1 MKALDRMPFSNH
13 TFLLKVNRLF
23 VGDAMKAAE
32 VRELRRKAIDVRRLT
47 VDEIAHLGIGHVG
60 GSVSIIEILV
70 LLYYRHMKIDP
81 GNPHWEDRDKFVM
94 SKGHAGPAL
103 YAVLA
108 DRGFFPKE
116 MLHTLNQ
123 GGTNLPS
130 HCDMNRTP
138 GIDMTTG
145 SLGQGLSAAV
155 GIALGHRL
163 RKLPGRIF
171 ALIGDGDTNE
181 GQTWEAAMS
190 ASMFGLENLVAFTD
204 YNKMQIDGPIDSI
217 MKTDNLL
224 DRWTSCG
231 WFAQQVDGHDF
242 AALDAALERALAERS
257 RPSMIIADTI
267 KGKGLPG
274 IEGDYKNHNMP
285 LTAEDTERAYALYG
299 ELEAALQ
306 REEQEVR
313 A

>member
-1 MKALDRMPFSNH
+1 MN
-13 TFLLKVNRLF
+13 
-23 VGDAMKAAE
+23 AAE
-32 VRELRRKAIDVRRLT
+32 LRDLQRKAIEIRRLT

-60 GSVSIIEILV
+60 GSMSVVEILV
-70 LLYYRHMKIDP
+70 LLYYRHMNVDP
-81 GNPHWEDRDKFVM
+81 SNPGWKDRDKYVM

-103 YAVLA
+103 YSVLA

-163 RKLPGRIF
+163 QRLPGRIF

-190 ASMFGLENLVAFTD
+190 AAMYGLGNLVAFTD
-204 YNKMQIDGPIDSI
+204 YNKMQIDGPIDTV
-217 MKTDNLL
+217 MKTDNLA
-224 DRWTSCG
+224 DRWTSFG
-231 WFAQQVDGHDF
+231 WFTQQVDGHDL
-242 AALDAALERALAERS
+242 AALDEALERALKENS
-257 RPSMIIADTI
+257 RPSMIIADTV
-267 KGKGLPG
+267 KGKDLPG
-274 IEGDYKNHNMP
+274 IEGDYQNHNMP
-285 LTAEDTERAYALYG
+285 LTAEDAERAYELLNR
-299 ELEAALQ
+299 LEAEI
-306 REEQEVR
+306 EEAHV
-313 A
+313 

>member
-1 MKALDRMPFSNH
+1 MTPKEN
-13 TFLLKVNRLF
+13 V
-23 VGDAMKAAE
+23 
-32 VRELRRKAIDVRRLT
+32 ELQRKAVDIRRLT
-47 VDEIAHLGIGHVG
+47 VDEIAHLGVGHVG

-81 GNPHWEDRDKFVM
+81 SNPKLRERDKFVM

-155 GIALGHRL
+155 GIALGHRIQ
-163 RKLPGRIF
+163 KIPGRVF
-171 ALIGDGDTNE
+171 GLIGDGDTNE

-190 ASMFGLENLVAFTD
+190 AAMYGLDNLVAFTD

-217 MKTDNLL
+217 MKTDRLV
-224 DRWTSCG
+224 DRWESFG
-231 WFAQQVDGHDF
+231 WYAQQVDGHDF
-242 AALDAALERALAERS
+242 EALDDALERALAVKG

-267 KGKGLPG
+267 KGKGLVG

-285 LTAEDTERAYALYG
+285 INAEQGD
-299 ELEAALQ
+299 ELIAALNKL
-306 REEQEVR
+306 EE
-313 A
+313 ALA

>member
-1 MKALDRMPFSNH
+1 MNPDEL
-13 TFLLKVNRLF
+13 
-23 VGDAMKAAE
+23 
-32 VRELRRKAIDVRRLT
+32 RELKKKAVEIRKLT
-47 VDEIAHLGIGHVG
+47 VDEIAHLGVGHVG

-70 LLYYRHMKIDP
+70 LLYYRHMQIDP
-81 GNPHWEDRDKFVM
+81 KNPGKEDRDKFVM

-108 DRGFFPKE
+108 DRGYFPTE

-155 GIALGHRL
+155 GIALGHRI
-163 RKLPGRIF
+163 RKLPGRVF

-190 ASMFGLENLVAFTD
+190 ASMYGLGNLVAFTD
-204 YNKMQIDGPIDSI
+204 YNKMQIDGPIDSV
-217 MKTDNLL
+217 MKTDRLA
-224 DRWTSCG
+224 DRWDSFG
-231 WFAQQVDGHDF
+231 WFTQQVDGHDF
-242 AALDAALERALAERS
+242 AALDAAVERALNEEH

-267 KGKGLPG
+267 KGKDLVG
-274 IEGDYKNHNMP
+274 IEGDFTNHNMP
-285 LTAEDTERAYALYG
+285 ISRERG
-299 ELEAALQ
+299 DELIAALNKL
-306 REEQEVR
+306 EEALV
-313 A
+313 

>member
-1 MKALDRMPFSNH
+1 MTTQDALALKRKAL
-13 TFLLKVNRLF
+13 
-23 VGDAMKAAE
+23 E
-32 VRELRRKAIDVRRLT
+32 IRRLT
-47 VDEIAHLGIGHVG
+47 VDEIAHLGVGHIG
-60 GSVSIIEILV
+60 GSVSIVEILV
-70 LLYYRHMKIDP
+70 LLYYRHMNIDP
-81 GNPHWEDRDKFVM
+81 GNPKMENRDKFVM

-103 YAVLA
+103 YSVLA
-108 DRGFFPKE
+108 DRGYFPTE

-155 GIALGHRL
+155 GIAVGHRIQ
-163 RKLPGRIF
+163 KLPGRVF

-190 ASMFGLENLVAFTD
+190 AAMYGLGNLVAFTD
-204 YNKMQIDGPIDSI
+204 YNKMQIDGPSDEI
-217 MKTDNLL
+217 MKTDRLV
-224 DRWTSCG
+224 DRWESFG

-242 AALDAALERALAERS
+242 EALDGALERALAETS

-267 KGKGLPG
+267 KGKDLVG
-274 IEGDYKNHNMP
+274 IEGDFKNHNMP
-285 LTAEDTERAYALYG
+285 IS
-299 ELEAALQ
+299 
-306 REEQEVR
+306 REEGDKLIVALNKLEEAIV
-313 A
+313 

>member
-1 MKALDRMPFSNH
+1 M
-13 TFLLKVNRLF
+13 NRDDLRTLQR
-23 VGDAMKAAE
+23 KAAE
-32 VRELRRKAIDVRRLT
+32 IRRLT
-47 VDEIAHLGIGHVG
+47 VEEIAHLGIGHVG
-60 GSVSIIEILV
+60 GSMSIVEILV
-70 LLYYRHMKIDP
+70 LLYYRHLKIDP
-81 GNPHWEDRDKFVM
+81 ARPKLETRDKFVM

-108 DRGFFPKE
+108 DRGFFSRA
-116 MLHTLNQ
+116 LLQTLNQ

-163 RKLPGRIF
+163 KRLPGRVF

-190 ASMFGLENLVAFTD
+190 AAMFGLGNLVAFTD
-204 YNKMQIDGPIDSI
+204 YNKMQIDGPIEEI
-217 MKTDNLL
+217 MKTDRLP
-224 DRWTSCG
+224 DRWTSFG
-231 WFAQQVDGHDF
+231 WYTQQVPGHDF
-242 AALDAALERALAERS
+242 AALDDALQRALGEQH

-267 KGKGLPG
+267 KGKDLPG
-274 IEGDYKNHNMP
+274 IEGDHNNHNMP
-285 LTAEDTERAYALYG
+285 LG
-299 ELEAALQ
+299 
-306 REEQEVR
+306 EEQAEMLI
-313 A
+313 ALLKEKEEALT

>member
-1 MKALDRMPFSNH
+1 M
-13 TFLLKVNRLF
+13 TQT
-23 VGDAMKAAE
+23 E
-32 VRELRRKAIDVRRLT
+32 IRELQRKAIEIRRLT
-47 VDEIAHLGIGHVG
+47 VDEIAHLGVGHLG
-60 GSVSIIEILV
+60 GSVSIVEILV
-70 LLYYRHMKIDP
+70 LLYQRHLRIDP
-81 GNPHWEDRDKFVM
+81 SNAAWEERDKFVM

-108 DRGFFPKE
+108 DRGYFDKE

-155 GIALGHRL
+155 GIALGHRV
-163 RKLPGRIF
+163 RKLPGRVF

-190 ASMFGLENLVAFTD
+190 ATMFGLGNLVAFTD
-204 YNKMQIDGPIDSI
+204 YNKMQIDGPIDAV
-217 MKTDNLL
+217 MKTDRLVE
-224 DRWTSCG
+224 RWESFG
-231 WFAQQVDGHDF
+231 WYTQRVDGHDF
-242 AALDAALERALAERS
+242 AALDGALESAIAERS

-267 KGKGLPG
+267 KGKDLPG

-285 LTAEDTERAYALYG
+285 LNAA
-299 ELEAALQ
+299 EAAKLNAALD
-306 REEQEVR
+306 RLEEALV
-313 A
+313 

>member
-1 MKALDRMPFSNH
+1 MTTQDALTLQRKAL
-13 TFLLKVNRLF
+13 
-23 VGDAMKAAE
+23 E
-32 VRELRRKAIDVRRLT
+32 IRRLT
-47 VDEIAHLGIGHVG
+47 VDEIAHLGVGHVG
-60 GSVSIIEILV
+60 GSVSIVEILV
-70 LLYYRHMKIDP
+70 LLYYRHMNIDP
-81 GNPHWEDRDKFVM
+81 ANPKMDDRDKFVM

-108 DRGFFPKE
+108 DRGYFPTE

-155 GIALGHRL
+155 GIALAHRI
-163 RKLPGRIF
+163 RKLPGRVF

-190 ASMFGLENLVAFTD
+190 AAMYGLGNLVAFTD
-204 YNKMQIDGPIDSI
+204 YNKMQIDGPIDEI
-217 MKTDNLL
+217 MKTDRLV
-224 DRWTSCG
+224 DRWESFG

-242 AALDAALERALAERS
+242 EALDNALERALAETS

-267 KGKGLPG
+267 KGKDLVG
-274 IEGDYKNHNMP
+274 IEGDFKNHNMP
-285 LTAEDTERAYALYG
+285 INREQGD
-299 ELEAALQ
+299 ELIAALNKL
-306 REEQEVR
+306 EE
-313 A
+313 ALA

>member
-1 MKALDRMPFSNH
+1 M
-13 TFLLKVNRLF
+13 TQT
-23 VGDAMKAAE
+23 E
-32 VRELRRKAIDVRRLT
+32 IRELQRKAIEVRRLT
-47 VDEIAHLGIGHVG
+47 VDEITNLGVGHVG

-70 LLYYRHMKIDP
+70 LLYYRHLKIDP
-81 GNPHWEDRDKFVM
+81 ENPAWEERDKFVM

-108 DRGFFPKE
+108 DRGYFNPA
-116 MLHTLNQ
+116 MLKTLNV

-155 GIALGHRL
+155 GISLGHRV
-163 RKLPGRIF
+163 RKLPGRVF

-190 ASMFGLENLVAFTD
+190 ASMFGLGNLVAFTD
-204 YNKMQIDGPIDSI
+204 YNKMQIDGPIDEV
-217 MKTDNLL
+217 MKTDRLTE
-224 DRWTSCG
+224 RWESFG
-231 WFAQQVDGHDF
+231 WYTQRVDGHDF
-242 AALDAALERALAERS
+242 AALDTALESALAEQA

-267 KGKGLPG
+267 KGKDLKG
-274 IEGDYKNHNMP
+274 IEGDFKNHNMP
-285 LTAEDTERAYALYG
+285 LDDTKAAEIYSALDS
-299 ELEAALQ
+299 LEEAL
-306 REEQEVR
+306 

>member
-1 MKALDRMPFSNH
+1 MTPQENVD
-13 TFLLKVNRLF
+13 
-23 VGDAMKAAE
+23 
-32 VRELRRKAIDVRRLT
+32 LRRKAVDIRRLT
-47 VDEIAHLGIGHVG
+47 VDEIAHLGVGHVG

-81 GNPHWEDRDKFVM
+81 SNPQMRDRDKFVM

-155 GIALGHRL
+155 GIALGHRIQ
-163 RKLPGRIF
+163 KIPGRVF
-171 ALIGDGDTNE
+171 GLIGDGDTNE

-190 ASMFGLENLVAFTD
+190 AAMYGLDNLVAFTD
-204 YNKMQIDGPIDSI
+204 YNKMQIDGPIDAI
-217 MKTDNLL
+217 MKTDRLV
-224 DRWTSCG
+224 DRWESFG

-242 AALDAALERALAERS
+242 EALDAALERALAEKG

-267 KGKGLPG
+267 KGKDLVG

-285 LTAEDTERAYALYG
+285 INAEQG
-299 ELEAALQ
+299 EELIAALNKL
-306 REEQEVR
+306 EE
-313 A
+313 ALA